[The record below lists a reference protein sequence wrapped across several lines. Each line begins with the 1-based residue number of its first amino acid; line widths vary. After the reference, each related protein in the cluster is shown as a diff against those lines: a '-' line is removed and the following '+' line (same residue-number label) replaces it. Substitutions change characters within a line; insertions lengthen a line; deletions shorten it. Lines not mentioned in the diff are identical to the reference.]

1 MSADGCPLSA
11 AKAGSNKRLLKA
23 MTRILAIDFGERRIG
38 LAISDPLGITA
49 QGLPTIDTRKTK
61 DFLSF
66 IQNLIQEKEVSKVV
80 VGMPR
85 NMDGSIGFKGE
96 AVKEFIQKLSQKT
109 KVEIITWDE
118 RLTSVES
125 LRSMREM
132 GTKQK
137 KKETVDRI
145 SATLIL
151 QSYLD
156 SQSMK

>member
-1 MSADGCPLSA
+1 MS
-11 AKAGSNKRLLKA
+11 
-23 MTRILAIDFGERRIG
+23 RILAIDFGERRIG
-38 LAISDPLGITA
+38 LAVSDPLGITA

-61 DFLSF
+61 DVFSY
-66 IQNLIQEKEVSKVV
+66 IQSIIEERKVSRVV
-80 VGMPR
+80 VGMPK

-96 AVKEFIQKLSQKT
+96 EVKKFIRRLSEKIG
-109 KVEIITWDE
+109 VEIETWDE

-132 GTKQK
+132 GIKQK
-137 KKETVDRI
+137 NKGAVDRI

-156 SQSMK
+156 RQSNR